1 MMINLLSNRSP
12 RDVFQYPIFPTLFN
26 IINLKRNMGAHI
38 GFQEIDKDSLKRR
51 DIIIHTYSSN
61 LEHCDL
67 DKEICLFNIHYST
80 PAFVFNYLLR
90 VFPYSFLSIE
100 FKVNI
105 FDDPNVLFNSIEELL
120 ISSSSIKSDLREMIP
135 ELYYMI
141 ELFYNKNN
149 ILFKLP
155 ESGKPID
162 YVKIREEEKICSHI
176 KKMENFANYI
186 SLMRKNLEEEK
197 NINHWIDII
206 FGINQMY
213 YELNSEFKFQY
224 YEKSSE
230 ISFKT
235 EQEKSKNILEMDK
248 VSLGLLPYQLFKEE
262 FPIVD
267 KKGNLELIKNLKNF
281 NKDSFNDEHIKIVNS
296 PIQTFIYKGKF
307 LIDEEY
313 VNLVNKTDK
322 LNILENYFNIPS
334 KLAKKENLS
343 EINNNIF
350 KSLFFSILESQSYL
364 FQSKMGFN
372 NYYFVGDIF
381 GCILIYYVK
390 AKDVKNNNNEEE
402 SLEKEGENEKIE
414 SFGIT
419 ESFQEESEI
428 ISSDIKESEIK
439 KVSNYYNF
447 IDINSKVENICNL
460 ECKLYKKLF
469 DHTKEIKYIDFNQ
482 RLNVLL
488 SYSLDEFINIYI
500 MPKFKLINVIDSK
513 SFKIESDNNILE
525 EVVLLSY
532 PFPSIVCYSKD
543 YIYLLSINGELIK
556 YGKLE
561 EGDKV
566 SYSIDKNYS
575 IVEDEVQVI
584 NTKNDLKYIFNF
596 FDNK

>member
-1 MMINLLSNRSP
+1 MLINLFSNRSL

-38 GFQEIDKDSLKRR
+38 GFQEIDKNSILRR
-51 DIIIHTYSSN
+51 DILLHSYISN
-61 LEHCDL
+61 LENYDS
-67 DKEICLFNIHYST
+67 DEEVCLFNIHYSN
-80 PAFVFNYLLR
+80 PVFVFNYLLR
-90 VFPYSFLSIE
+90 VLPYSFLAIE
-100 FKVNI
+100 FQGHN
-105 FDDPNVLFNSIEELL
+105 FDDSNVLFNSIEKLL
-120 ISSSSIKSDLREMIP
+120 ISSCCNKSDLREMIP
-135 ELYYMI
+135 ELFYMI

-162 YVKIREEEKICSHI
+162 YVIIKEEEKICSHM
-176 KKMENFANYI
+176 KEMENFANYI
-186 SLMRKNLEEEK
+186 CLMRKNLEEEK
-197 NINHWIDII
+197 GINQWIDLI
-206 FGINQMY
+206 FGINQRY
-213 YELNSEFKFQY
+213 YELNSEFKFHY

-230 ISFKT
+230 ISFKI
-235 EQEKSKNILEMDK
+235 EQGKSKDILEMDK
-248 VSLGLLPYQLFKEE
+248 VNLGLLPYQLFKEE

-267 KKGNLELIKNLKNF
+267 KKGNLELIENLKNF
-281 NKDSFNDEHIKIVNS
+281 NNDSFNDDHINIVNS

-307 LIDEEY
+307 LIDEQY
-313 VNLVNKTDK
+313 VNLVNKTER
-322 LNILENYFNIPS
+322 LNILESYFNIPS

-350 KSLFFSILESQSYL
+350 KSLFFSILESQNYL

-381 GCILIYYVK
+381 GSILIYYVK

-402 SLEKEGENEKIE
+402 ILDKEGENEKIE

-419 ESFQEESEI
+419 ESIQAESET
-428 ISSDIKESEIK
+428 KNEI
-439 KVSNYYNF
+439 NCYNF

-460 ECKLYKKLF
+460 ECKLYKKLL

-513 SFKIESDNNILE
+513 SFKNENDNNIFE

-532 PFPSIVCYSKD
+532 PFPSIVCHSKD

-556 YGKLE
+556 YEKLE

-566 SYSIDKNYS
+566 SYSIDKNYN